1 MAAESKVAVYGAIA
15 ANVLIAITKFIA
27 AGFTGSSAMLSE
39 GIHSVIDTGNDLL
52 LLLGMKKAD
61 RKPDKQHPFG
71 YGKEVYF
78 WSFVVSILLFSL
90 GGGFAIYEGI
100 ISILNPEPI
109 QDPVWSY
116 SVLGAS
122 ILFEGTSL
130 TIATK
135 KFYQTNKRKG
145 NIVGSIIRSKDPTN
159 FAVIL
164 EDSAAVTGL
173 LIALAGV
180 FLSLK
185 LDNPYFDGIAS
196 LLIGL
201 LLLSMA
207 TFLARETK
215 GLLLGES
222 ARPEILNMIENVLKN
237 NKNVGDWAFPKTM
250 HFGPESILLVLEIDL
265 IKDINL
271 FEAEE
276 TMKNLR
282 EEIKKKEPKITDVFI
297 QTMTKLSGN

>member
-1 MAAESKVAVYGAIA
+1 MAGESKIAVYGAIA

-27 AGFTGSSAMLSE
+27 AGFTGSAAMLSE

-52 LLLGMKKAD
+52 LLLGMKKSN

-100 ISILNPEPI
+100 TSILNPEPVT
-109 QDPVWSY
+109 DPLWNY
-116 SVLGAS
+116 IVLGAS

-135 KFYQTNKRKG
+135 KFYQSQNRSG
-145 NIVGSIIRSKDPTN
+145 NIVGSIIRSKDPSS
-159 FAVIL
+159 FAIIL

-173 LIALAGV
+173 LIALLGV

-185 LDNPYFDGIAS
+185 FDNPYFDGIAS

-222 ARPEILNMIENVLKN
+222 ATPEILDMIEEVLKK
-237 NKNVGDWAFPKTM
+237 NKNVGAWDFPKTM
-250 HFGPESILLVLEIDL
+250 HFGPESILVVLEVDL
-265 IKDINL
+265 IDDLDLYK
-271 FEAEE
+271 AEE
-276 TMKNLR
+276 TMKNIR
-282 EEIKKKEPKITDVFI
+282 QEIQKREPKITNVFI
-297 QTMTKLSGN
+297 QTMTELAK